1 VATVVNSFRLV
12 FFHFVATI
20 PETPCFPAFSREKK
34 FLQMAQSLSEGP
46 SPIRRVRI
54 PDAEYA
60 RYLSN
65 LREGETFSEV
75 VRQLLD
81 KWADRRERAK
91 K

>member
-1 VATVVNSFRLV
+1 
-12 FFHFVATI
+12 VATI
-20 PETPCFPAFSREKK
+20 PKTQRFPAFSREKK

-60 RYLSN
+60 RYLAA
-65 LREGETFSEV
+65 LRKGETFSV
-75 VRQLLD
+75 IVRQLLD
-81 KWADRRERAK
+81 RWADRRELAK